1 MINRK
6 RSDSME
12 QFVIDQIREGLKYI
26 PANLLKSCFVRK
38 SSPETRAM
46 RERGFIRG
54 VCHPTENFSLLKDA
68 AIEWIRIDINYPFDR
83 DGNLSPYYL
92 GFKDRCRQYAERGI
106 KVMAVTPYP
115 KDYIENGVDVRTPDG
130 EERLREIARF
140 LVEDLGDLVAGY
152 QVTNEMGLPHFTL
165 PLTMAQAVRFI
176 GVQLE
181 AMYPV
186 KGDKLVGYNSGGPG
200 ADLHPKL
207 KDYYQYCDYVGVD
220 IYLGCFDY
228 APGAMW
234 MFDAII
240 RYLWALTKKPI
251 LLQEFGY
258 ISGGAPKSKREKT
271 AVLNRYGAK
280 DETDAKEN
288 IERFVANLPEH
299 FRKHVEYVC
308 GKDPSRYYNLLFRSD
323 LTNHLYCEL
332 PAITK
337 IPGYDHTPEG
347 QAKFYN
353 DILQHLY
360 DLPYV
365 CGTIIYCWKDPDS
378 CHVCGQKDCPTET
391 RWGLVDAS
399 EQPKP
404 SFYAVRKIFGR
415 IKWLERTE
423 RK

>member
-1 MINRK
+1 MVEGSEGELRVRRVYEKRVPEDGTRILVDRIWPRGIRK
-6 RSDSME
+6 DSGAFDE
-12 QFVIDQIREGLKYI
+12 WAKEAAPSAELRKWFAHDPERLPAFAEKYREEL
-26 PANLLKSCFVRK
+26 
-38 SSPETRAM
+38 
-46 RERGFIRG
+46 
-54 VCHPTENFSLLKDA
+54 
-68 AIEWIRIDINYPFDR
+68 
-83 DGNLSPYYL
+83 DGNPAA
-92 GFKDRCRQYAERGI
+92 AELM
-106 KVMAVTPYP
+106 KTVT
-115 KDYIENGVDVRTPDG
+115 ELLAHGNVT
-130 EERLREIARF
+130 
-140 LVEDLGDLVAGY
+140 LV
-152 QVTNEMGLPHFTL
+152 
-165 PLTMAQAVRFI
+165 
-176 GVQLE
+176 
-181 AMYPV
+181 
-186 KGDKLVGYNSGGPG
+186 
-200 ADLHPKL
+200 
-207 KDYYQYCDYVGVD
+207 
-220 IYLGCFDY
+220 
-228 APGAMW
+228 
-234 MFDAII
+234 
-240 RYLWALTKKPI
+240 
-251 LLQEFGY
+251 
-258 ISGGAPKSKREKT
+258 
-271 AVLNRYGAK
+271 YGAK